1 MAIDLVMGDTVF
13 SSGISIDLPVM
24 DGLTSFGLGGDMLGI
39 NLVEGGVQP
48 TIIGN
53 PTRMDAV
60 SSKLGGKFGYLD
72 LNVKESESYTYICVN
87 KIWTPV
93 GLSACQLIG
102 TFQTTS
108 ATGVTVAGSGL
119 IMEANGYRTAVA
131 SVYDGTPGGATV
143 ISDNI
148 SVTNGT
154 SPPPATEDA
163 ATWRFLAAIYDGNG
177 DFGSGETAS
186 KRRYIIDKTVGITL
200 NRRNAD
206 LTMIRDLRGKDNIRV
221 GNMASR
227 LTQNSSTI
235 MGAYAVYNRALT
247 AAEFD
252 LMYKRMQEIA
262 AANGWN
268 AI

>member
-1 MAIDLVMGDTVF
+1 MAIDLVMGDSIF
-13 SSGISIDLPVM
+13 STGVSIDVPVS
-24 DGLTSFGLGGDMLGI
+24 DGLVSFGLGGDMLGI

-48 TIIGN
+48 TIVGN
-53 PTRMDAV
+53 PIRIDAK
-60 SSKLGGKFGYLD
+60 SSKLGNFGYLD
-72 LNVKESESYTYICVN
+72 LNIHETENFTYISVN
-87 KIWTPV
+87 KIWTPT
-93 GLSACQLIG
+93 GLSACNLIG

-108 ATGVTVAGSGL
+108 DTGVTVAGSGL
-119 IMEANGYRTAVA
+119 IMEANGYRTSVA
-131 SVYDGTPGGATV
+131 SVYDGTPSGATV

-154 SPPPATEDA
+154 SPPPATEDT

-177 DFGSGETAS
+177 DFGSGETAN
-186 KRRYIIDKTVGITL
+186 KRRYIIDKTVGATL

-206 LTMIRDLRGKDNIRV
+206 LTMVRDLRGKDTIRV
-221 GNMASR
+221 GNMGSR
-227 LTQNSSTI
+227 LIQNSTTI
-235 MGAYAVYNRALT
+235 MGAYAVYNRALP